1 MSTNTAVLGGQGE
14 ALISSGDLDRIES
27 IAGLGDGFKNIRHT
41 AYSRVLAHPFPT
53 SADELW
59 RYTKPEGFRF
69 SRLLEQEATQFSLA
83 PFAAG
88 GETPGLT
95 IISGHDALA
104 KIKELMGSLFGDKNA
119 DLNNDALASLQL
131 ATVSS
136 LACVVVPRGYSSTTP
151 IRISQVLP
159 AQASSSS
166 LLIILCERGS
176 SSVFV
181 EELTGAPA
189 GLIAPRV
196 EVLVGDGA
204 EATFCSVQKFASN
217 VTYYARHRFHTGRDS
232 KLSSMHLALGGK
244 LSRVDIDLKM
254 YEPGALADLVGVYL
268 VDGNRHADL
277 HPTQYHLAPHCRSDL
292 FTKGVLRDTARS
304 VYYGY
309 IKVAEGA
316 QKTDAYQTNRNL
328 LLSQSARA
336 DSIPNLEIKANDV
349 RCSHGASVSSVST
362 EDMFYLMARGLSRPT
377 AEELLVE
384 GFLEELLTR
393 VKNPTLHE
401 WLSTEVSAYNAAR
414 VKA

>member
-1 MSTNTAVLGGQGE
+1 MSTNAAVLGTQG
-14 ALISSGDLDRIES
+14 ATLISASEVDRIDS
-27 IAGLGDGFKNIRHT
+27 VAALGEGFRNIRQT

-53 SADELW
+53 STDELW
-59 RYTKPEGFRF
+59 RYTKPEGFVF
-69 SRLLEQEATQFSLA
+69 SRLLNQEPTRFSLA

-88 GETPGLT
+88 AEAPGLT
-95 IISGHDALA
+95 ILSGQEAVV
-104 KIKELMGSLFGDKNA
+104 KIKDVLGSLFAEKNS
-119 DLNNDALASLQL
+119 DLANDALSSLQL

-136 LACVVVPRGYSSTTP
+136 LACVVVPKSYSSTKP

-159 AQASSSS
+159 ATASSSS
-166 LLIILCERGS
+166 LVVILCERGS

-181 EELTGAPA
+181 EELTGSPA
-189 GLIAPRV
+189 GLIAPRL

-254 YEPGALADLVGVYL
+254 YEPGAMADLVGVYL

-401 WLSTEVSAYNAAR
+401 WLSTEVATYNADRRRA
-414 VKA
+414 